1 MALLKKKAAAG
12 FRFEKLELVL
22 NAESLSVQSIIFNP
36 LMVVSASFSR
46 ITSLRGSVLFLFCF
60 VSFVLISM
68 RPAPVK
74 AKKVV
79 IGYVGG
85 YRGLVNAAAIDAAK
99 LSIINYAFVDVKGNR
114 AWLTNQLTDTTNFR
128 LLNEL
133 KKVNPNLQIVIS
145 IGGWAWSENFS
156 DAVLTDTGRQAFAKS
171 AVEIISNY
179 QLDGVDID
187 WEYPAIPGEEGNIFR
202 PEDKQ
207 NFTLMFRDLRIQLDS
222 LSKINNRKYLL
233 TTAVGGFPRFAENT
247 EMNNAH
253 QYLDYISLMTYDF
266 SGKETVGHHTNLFP
280 SADFEKENSV
290 DKAVKVFMN
299 AGVPAEKLVV
309 GLAFYG
315 RSWILSGSEKPVMQN
330 KIVSST
336 RGGGYTYLKDSLV
349 DQRGFKAY
357 WDKKAKAPYLFN
369 DSTRQFISYDNE
381 RSVKNKIKYVKKH
394 KLGGVMFWEYS
405 SDLKKYLLNTIDE
418 NLKHK

>member
-1 MALLKKKAAAG
+1 
-12 FRFEKLELVL
+12 
-22 NAESLSVQSIIFNP
+22 
-36 LMVVSASFSR
+36 MVVGHNFPNYSPSR
-46 ITSLRGSVLFLFCF
+46 LFVFLLFCCSSILLF
-60 VSFVLISM
+60 SM
-68 RPAPVK
+68 RPGPPK

-85 YRGLVNAAAIDAAK
+85 YRGLVNPSTIDAAK

-114 AWLTNQLTDTTNFR
+114 AWLTNEATDTTNFR
-128 LLNEL
+128 LLNDL
-133 KKVNPNLQIVIS
+133 KKVNPDLQIVIS

-156 DAVLTDTGRQAFAKS
+156 DAVFSDTGRLAFAKS
-171 AVEIISNY
+171 AVDIIGKY

-187 WEYPAIPGEEGNIFR
+187 WEYPAIPGEEGNVYR
-202 PEDKQ
+202 PEDKL
-207 NFTLMFRDLRIQLDS
+207 NFTLMFRDLRLQLDS
-222 LSKINNRKYLL
+222 VSKKNNRKYLL

-247 EMNNAH
+247 EMNNAQ

-280 SADFEKENSV
+280 SADYEKENSV
-290 DKAVKVFMN
+290 DKAVKTFKM

-315 RSWILSGSEKPVMQN
+315 RSWILSGSDKPVMQH
-330 KIVSST
+330 KIVSSV
-336 RGGGYTYLKDSLV
+336 RGGGFTFLKDSLM
-349 DQRGFKAY
+349 DQRGFKTY

-381 RSVKNKIKYVKKH
+381 RSIKSKIKYVKKH

-405 SDLKKYLLNTIDE
+405 SDLKKYLLNTIE
-418 NLKHK
+418 QNLEHK